1 MEYFDAFA
9 GQSTE
14 AAALGAFLVHMV
26 NQQKVTKKMTG
37 IEE

>member
-14 AAALGAFLVHMV
+14 AAEIGACLVHLV
-26 NQQKVTKKMTG
+26 NQQKVTKKMTK